1 MVLPWGC
8 GRCRSRCLHEQSPFH
23 PHQKGLLLSPNLR
36 YYTETMSY
44 PRQSRAA
51 NSPFSAR
58 TTSYLISVWI
68 ALNVLDVIITHI
80 GLQRG
85 LVEGNWFPGLIVG
98 NLGEVQAYAFKMAI
112 VIGAIPAT
120 ALIARRLPWAWICLV
135 GASIAMGIAIMWNLS
150 LIL

>member
-1 MVLPWGC
+1 
-8 GRCRSRCLHEQSPFH
+8 
-23 PHQKGLLLSPNLR
+23 
-36 YYTETMSY
+36 MSY

-98 NLGEVQAYAFKMAI
+98 NLGEVQAYAFT
-112 VIGAIPAT
+112 VI
-120 ALIARRLPWAWICLV
+120 
-135 GASIAMGIAIMWNLS
+135 WNLS